1 MTQTQPRSNDRFDR
15 IPKVELHCHVEG
27 TVRPAT
33 VVELARKAGRPLPV
47 DDPNELYR
55 YDSLDSFLSIFWLVQ
70 ETLVERADWARIAYE
85 SLVDAAAHGLRYR
98 EMFFTPAR

>member
-1 MTQTQPRSNDRFDR
+1 MGLDAQEATQAGNAWDR

-27 TVRPAT
+27 TVRSTT

-47 DDPNELYR
+47 EDPAELYR

-70 ETLVERADWARIAYE
+70 ELLTDRDDWARVA
-85 SLVDAAAHGLRYR
+85 
-98 EMFFTPAR
+98 